1 MPYILVTINKLL
13 FPFYHK
19 CCFSVNNPLLKQL
32 YFLNPN
38 FQCPLP
44 TKLSTFEFFQYFLV
58 SSGKP
63 KMFCF
68 VLIFEGFFWEP
79 TFFENLQNSGFSDNR
94 TWRDTAFYSLGLSF
108 FRSWTCQTYGCRR
121 RPGMCP
127 PAWFPGRRASAQ
139 GLSCLASRSLSC
151 TDTQTRPPGSGD
163 WSETRPRPASA
174 AATRWP
180 GCCLQTG
187 TAWSPCPRMCGPI
200 WQYGLW
206 HPELCSWYTWCTYN
220 LESS

>member
-68 VLIFEGFFWEP
+68 VLIFEGFF
-79 TFFENLQNSGFSDNR
+79 
-94 TWRDTAFYSLGLSF
+94 
-108 FRSWTCQTYGCRR
+108 
-121 RPGMCP
+121 
-127 PAWFPGRRASAQ
+127 
-139 GLSCLASRSLSC
+139 
-151 TDTQTRPPGSGD
+151 
-163 WSETRPRPASA
+163 
-174 AATRWP
+174 
-180 GCCLQTG
+180 
-187 TAWSPCPRMCGPI
+187 
-200 WQYGLW
+200 
-206 HPELCSWYTWCTYN
+206 
-220 LESS
+220 